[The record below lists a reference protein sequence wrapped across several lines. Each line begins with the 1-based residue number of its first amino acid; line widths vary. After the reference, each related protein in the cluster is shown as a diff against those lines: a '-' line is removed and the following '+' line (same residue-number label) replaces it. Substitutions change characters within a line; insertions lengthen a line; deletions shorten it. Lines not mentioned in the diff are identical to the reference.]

1 MAPGDAAD
9 RIYDDMITI
18 GVVVKPQGRKGEVL
32 VEPLSDRPDRFTTL
46 ERVYVPVPGGGGAR
60 AVSVTHRW
68 PHKGRIVL
76 KFAGVDSIDDAERYR
91 GIELRI
97 GEDEVEA
104 LPAGSYYHY
113 QLKGLKVEDPAGRP
127 LGTAADVL
135 VTGGEAPVLV
145 VRGAEG
151 GEVLIPMAEAFIRQ
165 VDLEHGRIVA
175 VDPEMADVKR

>member
-1 MAPGDAAD
+1 MSAPDYAA
-9 RIYDDMITI
+9 MITI

-32 VEPLSDRPDRFTTL
+32 VEPLSDRPDRFTSL
-46 ERVYVPVPGGGGAR
+46 RRVYVPGPGGAGAR
-60 AVSVTHRW
+60 PVAVTDRW
-68 PHKGRIVL
+68 PHKGRVVL
-76 KFAGVDSIDDAERYR
+76 KLEGVDSIEEAERYR

-113 QLKGLKVEDPAGRP
+113 QLKGLKVEDPEGRA

-145 VRGAEG
+145 VRGPQ
-151 GEVLIPMAEAFIRQ
+151 GELMIPMADQFIRE
-165 VDLEHGRIVA
+165 VDLEHGRLVA
-175 VDPEMADVKR
+175 MNLEFADAKK

>member
-1 MAPGDAAD
+1 M
-9 RIYDDMITI
+9 IYDDMITI

-32 VEPLSDRPDRFTTL
+32 VQPLSDLPDRFESL
-46 ERVYVPVPGGGGAR
+46 RRVFVPVPGGTGAR
-60 AVSVTHRW
+60 AVTVTNRW
-68 PHKGRIVL
+68 PHKGRFVL
-76 KFAGVDSIDDAERYR
+76 KLEGVDSIDEAEKYR

-97 GEDEVEA
+97 GEDEVDE

-127 LGTAADVL
+127 LGTAADIL

-145 VRGAEG
+145 VRGGPG

-165 VDLEHGRIVA
+165 VDLEQGRIVA
-175 VDPEMADVKR
+175 VNPELVDAK

>member
-1 MAPGDAAD
+1 MAPRDAAE
-9 RIYDDMITI
+9 RIYEDMITI

-32 VEPLSDRPDRFTTL
+32 VQPLSDLPERFASL
-46 ERVYVPVPGGGGAR
+46 RRVFVPVPGAAGAR
-60 AVSVTHRW
+60 AVAVTNHW
-68 PHKGRIVL
+68 PHKGRVVL
-76 KFAGVDSIDDAERYR
+76 KFEGVESIDEAEKYR

-97 GEDEVEA
+97 GEDEVEE

-127 LGTAADVL
+127 LGTAADIL

-145 VRGAEG
+145 VRGGPG
-151 GEVLIPMAEAFIRQ
+151 GEVLIPMADAFIRQ

-175 VDPEMADVKR
+175 VNPEVVDAK

>member
-1 MAPGDAAD
+1 MISGD

-32 VEPLSDRPDRFTTL
+32 VKPLSDLPERFESL
-46 ERVYVPVPGGGGAR
+46 RRVFVPVPGAAQAR
-60 AVSVTHRW
+60 AVAVTNHW

-76 KFAGVDSIDDAERYR
+76 KFEGVDSIDEAERYR

-97 GEDEVEA
+97 GEDEVEE

-113 QLKGLKVEDPAGRP
+113 QLKGLKVEDPAGQP
-127 LGTAADVL
+127 LGTAADIM

-145 VRGAEG
+145 VRGG
-151 GEVLIPMAEAFIRQ
+151 PRGEVLIPMADAFIRQ

-175 VDPEMADVKR
+175 VNPEVADAK

>member
-1 MAPGDAAD
+1 LISGD
-9 RIYDDMITI
+9 RIYGDMITI

-32 VEPLSDRPDRFTTL
+32 VQPLSDRPERFTAL
-46 ERVYVPVPGGGGAR
+46 HRVYVPLPEGGGAR
-60 AVSVTHRW
+60 AVSVTDRW

-76 KFAGVDSIDDAERYR
+76 KFEGVDSIDEAEKYR

-97 GEDEVEA
+97 GEDEVEE

-113 QLKGLKVEDPAGRP
+113 QLKGLKVEDPAGQL
-127 LGTAADVL
+127 LGTAADIM

-145 VRGAEG
+145 VRGGPG
-151 GEVLIPMAEAFIRQ
+151 GEVLIPMADAFIRQ

-175 VDPEMADVKR
+175 VNPEAVDAK

>member
-1 MAPGDAAD
+1 MPHDGSAG

-32 VEPLSDRPDRFTTL
+32 VQPLSDRPDRFESL
-46 ERVYVPVPGGGGAR
+46 RRVFVPAPGASAAR
-60 AVSVTHRW
+60 AVSVTHQW
-68 PHKGRIVL
+68 PHKGRVVL
-76 KFAGVDSIDDAERYR
+76 KFEGVDSIDEAEKYR
-91 GIELRI
+91 GIEIRI
-97 GEDEVEA
+97 GEDEVEE

-127 LGTAADVL
+127 LGVAADVL

-145 VRGAEG
+145 VRGAG

-165 VDLEHGRIVA
+165 VDLAQGRIVA
-175 VDPEMADVKR
+175 VNPETVDA

>member
-1 MAPGDAAD
+1 MTAAGTV
-9 RIYDDMITI
+9 YDDMITI
-18 GVVVKPQGRKGEVL
+18 GVVIKPQGRKGEVL
-32 VEPLSDRPDRFTTL
+32 VQPLSDRPDRFESL
-46 ERVYVPVPGGGGAR
+46 RRVFVPAPGTPQAR
-60 AVSVTHRW
+60 AVAVTAQW
-68 PHKGRIVL
+68 PHKGRVVL
-76 KFAGVDSIDDAERYR
+76 KLEGVDSIDAAEKYR

-97 GEDEVEA
+97 GEDEVDV

-127 LGTAADVL
+127 LGVAADVL

-145 VRGAEG
+145 VRGAG

-175 VDPEMADVKR
+175 VNPDLVDA

>member
-1 MAPGDAAD
+1 LIE
-9 RIYDDMITI
+9 RIKKLLD
-18 GVVVKPQGRKGEVL
+18 
-32 VEPLSDRPDRFTTL
+32 VEAK
-46 ERVYVPVPGGGGAR
+46 EVPG
-60 AVSVTHRW
+60 
-68 PHKGRIVL
+68 KGRVVL
-76 KFAGVDSIDDAERYR
+76 KFEGVDSIDEAEKYR

-97 GEDEVEA
+97 GEDEVDV

-127 LGTAADVL
+127 LGVAADVL

-145 VRGAEG
+145 VKGPG

-175 VDPEMADVKR
+175 VNPEMVDA

>member
-1 MAPGDAAD
+1 MAPRDAAEK
-9 RIYDDMITI
+9 IYGDMITI

-32 VEPLSDRPDRFTTL
+32 VQPLSDLPDRFESL
-46 ERVYVPVPGGGGAR
+46 RRVFVPVPGAAGAR
-60 AVSVTHRW
+60 AIAVTDRW
-68 PHKGRIVL
+68 PHKGRFVL
-76 KFAGVDSIDDAERYR
+76 KLEGVESIDEAEKYR

-127 LGTAADVL
+127 LGTAADIL

-145 VRGAEG
+145 VRGGPG

-165 VDLEHGRIVA
+165 VDLQQGRIVA
-175 VDPEMADVKR
+175 VNPERMDAK

>member
-1 MAPGDAAD
+1 MAGAGYAD
-9 RIYDDMITI
+9 MVTI

-32 VEPLSDRPDRFTTL
+32 VEPLSDRPGRFDRL
-46 ERVYVPVPGGGGAR
+46 RRVFVPVPGGAGAR
-60 AVSVTHRW
+60 AIAVTHHW
-68 PHKGRIVL
+68 PHKGRVVL
-76 KFAGVDSIDDAERYR
+76 KLEGFDSIDEAETLR

-97 GEDEVEA
+97 GEDELDA

-113 QLKGLKVEDPAGRP
+113 QLKGLRVEDPQGRP

-145 VRGAEG
+145 VRGER

-165 VDLEHGRIVA
+165 VDLEGGRIVA
-175 VDPEMADVKR
+175 VKPDLVDA

>member
-1 MAPGDAAD
+1 MASAH
-9 RIYDDMITI
+9 RVYDDMITI

-32 VEPLSDRPDRFTTL
+32 VAPLSDRPHRFESL
-46 ERVYVPVPGGGGAR
+46 RRVFVPVPGAVQAR
-60 AVSVTHRW
+60 AVTVTNRW

-76 KFAGVDSIDDAERYR
+76 KLEGVDSIDEAEKYR

-113 QLKGLKVEDPAGRP
+113 QLKGLKVEDPTGRP
-127 LGTAADVL
+127 LGVAADVL

-145 VRGAEG
+145 VKGPG

-175 VDPEMADVKR
+175 VNPDLVDA

>member
-1 MAPGDAAD
+1 MAPGDSAD

-32 VEPLSDRPDRFTTL
+32 VEPLSDRPHRFTSL
-46 ERVYVPVPGGGGAR
+46 QRVYVPVPGGGAR
-60 AVSVTHRW
+60 AVSVTDRW
-68 PHKGRIVL
+68 PHKGRFVL

-97 GEDEVEA
+97 GEEEVEA

-135 VTGGEAPVLV
+135 VTGGDAPVLV
-145 VRGAEG
+145 VRGGEG

-175 VDPEMADVKR
+175 VNPERAEAKP

>member
-1 MAPGDAAD
+1 MARDGSAA
-9 RIYDDMITI
+9 RIYEDMITI

-32 VEPLSDRPDRFTTL
+32 VQPLSDRPDRFESL
-46 ERVYVPVPGGGGAR
+46 RRVFVPAPGAPQAR
-60 AVSVTHRW
+60 AVAVTNQW
-68 PHKGRIVL
+68 PHKGRVVL
-76 KFAGVDSIDDAERYR
+76 KLEGVDSIDEAEKYR

-97 GEDEVEA
+97 GEDEVED

-127 LGTAADVL
+127 LGVAADVL

-145 VRGAEG
+145 VKGAG
-151 GEVLIPMAEAFIRQ
+151 GEVLIQMAEAFIRQ

-175 VDPEMADVKR
+175 VNPEMVDA

>member
-1 MAPGDAAD
+1 LS
-9 RIYDDMITI
+9 IYDDMITI

-46 ERVYVPVPGGGGAR
+46 QRVYVPVPGSGGAR
-60 AVSVTHRW
+60 AVTVTHRW

-76 KFAGVDSIDDAERYR
+76 KFAGVDSIDEAERYR

-175 VDPEMADVKR
+175 VSPEMADAKP

>member
-1 MAPGDAAD
+1 MNV
-9 RIYDDMITI
+9 YDDMITI
-18 GVVVKPQGRKGEVL
+18 GVVIKPQGRKGEVL
-32 VEPLSDRPDRFTTL
+32 VQPLSDRPDRFESL
-46 ERVYVPVPGGGGAR
+46 RRVFVPVPGAAHAR
-60 AVSVTHRW
+60 PVAVTNHW

-76 KFAGVDSIDDAERYR
+76 KLEGVDSIDEAEKYR

-113 QLKGLKVEDPAGRP
+113 QLKGLKVEDPVGRP
-127 LGTAADVL
+127 LGIAADVL

-145 VRGAEG
+145 VKGAG

-175 VDPEMADVKR
+175 VNPEMVDA

>member
-1 MAPGDAAD
+1 MNV
-9 RIYDDMITI
+9 YDDMITI
-18 GVVVKPQGRKGEVL
+18 GAVIKPQGRKGEVL
-32 VEPLSDRPDRFTTL
+32 VQPLSDRPDRFESL
-46 ERVYVPVPGGGGAR
+46 RRVFVPIPGAAHAR
-60 AVSVTHRW
+60 AVAVTNHW

-76 KFAGVDSIDDAERYR
+76 KLEGVDSIVEAERYR

-113 QLKGLKVEDPAGRP
+113 QLKGLKVEDPTGRP
-127 LGTAADVL
+127 LGVAADVL

-145 VRGAEG
+145 VKGPG

-175 VDPEMADVKR
+175 VNPEMVDA